1 MNCLEY
7 RRAKLSDPRRLPE
20 DARSH
25 ERECA
30 QCAEFAREVDATD
43 AALAEALA
51 VRVPEGLAD
60 RVLLRRRP
68 SPWRWAPW
76 ALAAGLA
83 LVVVFVVRPFKPDV
97 SEQYARLAIEHVVME
112 PESFTTERGT
122 DPAVVQAAL
131 RSFGGTMK
139 EPIGRVRYV
148 RLCPVEGGTG
158 LHIVFETPEG
168 LATLILVP
176 DKHIGSAAVADT
188 AGWDALVQPSRRGYY
203 AVVTTSR
210 AGTVAADRLIRQRID
225 WNT

>member
-7 RRAKLSDPRRLPE
+7 RRSKLSDPRRLPE

-43 AALAEALA
+43 VSIAEALA
-51 VRVPEGLAD
+51 VRVPEGLAE

-68 SPWRWAPW
+68 ARWRWMPW

-83 LVVVFVVRPFKPDV
+83 IALTTVLHPFRSDP
-97 SEQYARLAIEHVVME
+97 SQQYARLAIEHVVME
-112 PESFTTERGT
+112 PESFTTERGS

-131 RSFGGTMK
+131 RSFGGTLK
-139 EPIGRVRYV
+139 EPIGRIRYV

-176 DKHIGSAAVADT
+176 DKHIASAAVADA
-188 AGWDALVQPSRRGYY
+188 AGWDALVQPAPRGHY
-203 AVVTTSR
+203 AVVTASR
-210 AGTVAADRLIRQRID
+210 AGTVAADRLIRQRIE